1 MTAEGAGQP
10 VVTNERRV
18 ARAEVASRTG
28 LVDVTALAAAA
39 GFEGP
44 VAMTIEAWQEAV
56 AWDTDNLWPEEEA
69 TRLWQVLVMAR
80 RCLARQGSLGV
91 PSGAHPQPPP
101 SQPASRDHIAPV
113 PPRSR
118 RRTHDAH
125 HHATQSDLTH
135 TSVVVCGNRVRGG
148 HRALCQRAQSLC

>member
-18 ARAEVASRTG
+18 ARAEVANRTG

-80 RCLARQGSLGV
+80 RCASPGRARSAFPVVRTPNLRRVSLPRVITLHLCRHAADG
-91 PSGAHPQPPP
+91 GHTMLTITRP
-101 SQPASRDHIAPV
+101 SQ
-113 PPRSR
+113 
-118 RRTHDAH
+118 T
-125 HHATQSDLTH
+125 
-135 TSVVVCGNRVRGG
+135 
-148 HRALCQRAQSLC
+148 